1 MKKEQEQKYYEGTN
15 IEVDNNAYY
24 KNVNTG
30 VIMPEREYVEMIKR
44 EAEELGISFDECFTE
59 DDMFVLV
66 DEDGNDYYTN
76 EE

>member
-1 MKKEQEQKYYEGTN
+1 MKKETQYYEGTN

-66 DEDGNDYYTN
+66 DEDGNDYYNN

>member
-1 MKKEQEQKYYEGTN
+1 MEKETKYYEGTSV
-15 IEVDNNAYY
+15 EVDNNAYY

-66 DEDGNDYYTN
+66 DEDGNDYYAN

>member
-1 MKKEQEQKYYEGTN
+1 MEKEAKYYEGTN

-66 DEDGNDYYTN
+66 DEDGNDYYAN

>member
-44 EAEELGISFDECFTE
+44 EAEELGISF
-59 DDMFVLV
+59 
-66 DEDGNDYYTN
+66 
-76 EE
+76 

>member
-1 MKKEQEQKYYEGTN
+1 MKKEAKYYEGTN

>member
-1 MKKEQEQKYYEGTN
+1 MKKETQYYEGTN

-66 DEDGNDYYTN
+66 DEDGNDYYAN

>member
-1 MKKEQEQKYYEGTN
+1 MEKETKYYEGTN

-66 DEDGNDYYTN
+66 DEDGNDYYAN

>member
-66 DEDGNDYYTN
+66 DEDGNDYYTY